1 MKPDKIELQ
10 VKWGMVDT
18 IISQTV
24 SPSSMINYV
33 SQLGKRA
40 EKSVGWVIPQYRVQP
55 NSIGKYQYQRI
66 TKLFTDTKVSR

>member
-55 NSIGKYQYQRI
+55 RSIGKYQYQNYKAIYRYES
-66 TKLFTDTKVSR
+66 F